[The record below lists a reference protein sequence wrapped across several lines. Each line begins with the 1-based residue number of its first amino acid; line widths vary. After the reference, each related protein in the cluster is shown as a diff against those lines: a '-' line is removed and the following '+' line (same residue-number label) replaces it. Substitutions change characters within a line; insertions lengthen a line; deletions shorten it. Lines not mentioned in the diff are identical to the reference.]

1 MATHSHSCL
10 ENPMDRG
17 AWQST
22 GSQRVRHYSATKQ
35 LVNLM
40 QLYDFIYHCDRTN
53 SEFMSLTWTCH
64 WSSNIISLTAD
75 LTEQILTPVCLSH
88 LHCSL
93 KPAPS
98 AAPVCSPPRNTV
110 TMNPV
115 ALAKP
120 QVWSLGLLFFTSS
133 YLVYWPGLYFQP
145 PENIPNLLPFL
156 CHHYHPFPGLL
167 IFFFLNSCSLI
178 LVPTQQPE

>member
-1 MATHSHSCL
+1 MKYWTSPKWCPVPSSSLSIGQKVHSGMILQIIPKGLFGQPNICMLLWLIFGEGNGNPLQYSCL

-120 QVWSLGLLFFTSS
+120 
-133 YLVYWPGLYFQP
+133 
-145 PENIPNLLPFL
+145 
-156 CHHYHPFPGLL
+156 
-167 IFFFLNSCSLI
+167 
-178 LVPTQQPE
+178 

>member
-1 MATHSHSCL
+1 MPSSSLSIGQIVHSGMILQKIPKGLFGQPNICMLLWLIFGEGNGNPLQYSCL

-35 LVNLM
+35 RINLM
-40 QLYDFIYHCDRTN
+40 QLHDFIYHWDRTN
-53 SEFMSLTWTCH
+53 SEFMSLTWTCP

-88 LHCSL
+88 LHCPL
-93 KPAPS
+93 KSAPS
-98 AAPVCSPPRNTV
+98 AAPVCGPPRDTV

-120 QVWSLGLLFFTSS
+120 
-133 YLVYWPGLYFQP
+133 
-145 PENIPNLLPFL
+145 
-156 CHHYHPFPGLL
+156 
-167 IFFFLNSCSLI
+167 
-178 LVPTQQPE
+178 